1 MYETQGNQFETL
13 TMGSLKVLNFKN
25 KSLILYLTY
34 MSDLSFD
41 GDAMKC
47 CKNYMQLGKHTLNT
61 EDPLF
66 RKLDRANTPGTCG
79 KYLYAM

>member
-1 MYETQGNQFETL
+1 
-13 TMGSLKVLNFKN
+13 
-25 KSLILYLTY
+25 

-47 CKNYMQLGKHTLNT
+47 CKIYMQLGKHTLNT